1 MARRLGLLAVVGVLV
16 MVASACRAVPDPLE
30 DIGTLGS
37 SLAFAQ
43 GVNDRGVIVGSSAR
57 TDPPGT
63 NVEAFF
69 YEPTTGEMAGLG
81 VLVPGSPSIAVDVNN
96 NDVAVGSANVW
107 SPVGERQHAV
117 AWDPGGGITDL
128 NDVLGFWH
136 ESAATAVNDDNVVV
150 GWAIRYF
157 GEDFPVI
164 IASLHFAYDL
174 DTGVLTPLPISAA
187 DISDTGIVAGI
198 DDGHAA
204 TYDMNTGTVNDLGT
218 LGGAT
223 SHANAVN
230 DDGLVVGQS
239 HTAGNQFHAFV
250 YDPDTDVMSDLGTL
264 GTTYS
269 EAFGVNDDG
278 NVVGRASGGD
288 AHGFFSWSFGRSMTD
303 VGTLPGGSFTIAYDI
318 NNSNLVVGSANVLG
332 STRSWQT
339 TIQFVPHEDP

>member
-1 MARRLGLLAVVGVLV
+1 MARRLSLFAVVAVLV
-16 MVASACRAVPDPLE
+16 MVASACRVVPDPLE

-37 SLAFAQ
+37 SHAFAQ

-63 NVEAFF
+63 NIEAFF
-69 YEPTTGEMAGLG
+69 YEPTTGELTGLG
-81 VLVPGSPSIAVDVNN
+81 VLVPGSASEAVDVNN
-96 NDVAVGSANVW
+96 ADIAVGVARVW

-117 AWDPGGGITDL
+117 AFPPGSGITDL
-128 NDVLGFWH
+128 NDDLGVWH
-136 ESAATAVNDDNVVV
+136 ESAATAVNDDNIVV
-150 GWAIRYF
+150 GWAVRYF
-157 GEDFPVI
+157 GEDIPVI
-164 IASLHFAYDL
+164 IASLNFAYDL

-198 DDGHAA
+198 KNGHAA
-204 TYDMNTGTVNDLGT
+204 SYDLNSGTMTDLGT

-239 HTAGNQFHAFV
+239 QTAGNQFHAFA
-250 YDPDTDVMSDLGTL
+250 YDPDTGVMSDLGTL

-269 EAFGVNDDG
+269 EAYGVNDDG

-303 VGTLPGGSFTIAYDI
+303 VGTLPGGSFTVAYDI
-318 NNSNLVVGSANVLG
+318 NNSDLVVGSASVLG
-332 STRSWQT
+332 FTRSWQT
-339 TIQFVPHEDP
+339 TIQFLPHE

>member
-1 MARRLGLLAVVGVLV
+1 MARRLSLLAVVGVFV
-16 MVASACRAVPDPLE
+16 MVVSACRVVPDPLE

-37 SLAFAQ
+37 SFAFAQ
-43 GVNDRGVIVGSSAR
+43 GVNDRGAIVGASAP
-57 TDPPGT
+57 TDPPGAS
-63 NVEAFF
+63 VEAFF
-69 YEPTTGEMAGLG
+69 YEPTTGEMTGLG
-81 VLVPGSPSIAVDVNN
+81 VLSPGSQSIAVDVNN
-96 NDVAVGSANVW
+96 NDVAVGSAHVW
-107 SPVGERQHAV
+107 SSVGERQRAV
-117 AWDPGGGITDL
+117 AWVPGGGITDL
-128 NDVLGFWH
+128 NDLLGFWH

-164 IASLHFAYDL
+164 IASLNFAYDL
-174 DTGVLTPLPISAA
+174 DTGVLTSLPISAA

-204 TYDMNTGTVNDLGT
+204 TYDLGNGTVNDLGT

-239 HTAGNQFHAFV
+239 QTAGSQFHAFV
-250 YDPDTDVMSDLGTL
+250 YDPDTDTMSDLGTL

-278 NVVGRASGGD
+278 NVVGRASGGE

-318 NNSNLVVGSANVLG
+318 NNSDLVVGSANVLG
-332 STRSWQT
+332 FTRSWQT
-339 TIQFVPHEDP
+339 TIQFVPHED